1 MKIDNKY
8 GGKWVALKN
17 DKVVASDKSLSK
29 LTKKV
34 EKQKDA
40 FFMLVPNGLIAG

>member
-8 GGKWVALKN
+8 TGKWVAVKN
-17 DKVVASDKSLSK
+17 DKVVASDKSLNK

-34 EKQKDA
+34 ENLKDA
-40 FFMLVPNGLIAG
+40 LFTLIPNGLIAG